1 MEWEGSGARNEYWTV
16 AMAEESEGLEGVD
29 SFIAGHPQ
37 DMFQWGEWESLAL
50 ELFISLRLSR

>member
-1 MEWEGSGARNEYWTV
+1 
-16 AMAEESEGLEGVD
+16 MAEESEGLEGVD
-29 SFIAGHPQ
+29 TFIAGHPQ